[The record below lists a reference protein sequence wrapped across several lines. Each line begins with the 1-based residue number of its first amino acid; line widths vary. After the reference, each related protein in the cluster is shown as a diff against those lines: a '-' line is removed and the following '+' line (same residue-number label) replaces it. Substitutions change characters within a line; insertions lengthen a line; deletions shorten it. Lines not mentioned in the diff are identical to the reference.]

1 MSKVNNNIKKIKVD
15 KGWFVI
21 GRTYLPG
28 DFYDSSELDYNK
40 HGHSKLRP
48 GIILKIHGDFLL
60 VSFFS
65 SKSENKMLKEELG
78 KQLKNLKKIPNDEE
92 YKNIIENLTKNSIKS
107 NDKKYFYY
115 PDLTNGFLMWVHISK
130 INYSNKEHELK
141 QWFIKNWNESESLT
155 GKQKDI
161 YEEWIKT
168 DKLKNVDKFDQKNI
182 LAKKQFSNKK
192 FKNSLRPNR
201 AALKIQLMATK
212 RYDVN
217 AKNVKKDFLKGKEC
231 FAINPKLI
239 IDNFIKDE
247 IEIKSS
253 NKFITDMNNDLK
265 EE

>member
-1 MSKVNNNIKKIKVD
+1 MSSISNNIKKIKVD

-28 DFYDSSELDYNK
+28 DFYDSSELDYHK

-48 GIILKIHGDFLL
+48 GIILKIHGEFLL

-65 SKSENKMLKEELG
+65 SKSKNKMLKEELE
-78 KQLKNLKKIPNDEE
+78 KQFKNLKKIPNEKE
-92 YKNIIENLTKNSIKS
+92 YKSIIENLTKNSIKS

-130 INYSNKEHELK
+130 INYSNNEYELK
-141 QWFIKNWNESESLT
+141 EWFIKNWNESESLT

-168 DKLKNVDKFDQKNI
+168 DKLKSVDKFVQKKI
-182 LAKKQFSNKK
+182 LAKEQFSKK
-192 FKNSLRPNR
+192 KLKNSLTPNR
-201 AALKIQLMATK
+201 AALKIYLMATK
-212 RYDVN
+212 RYDIN
-217 AKNVKKDFLKGKEC
+217 AKNVKKDFIKGKEC
-231 FAINPKLI
+231 FTINPILI
-239 IDNFIKDE
+239 IDDFINDE

-253 NKFITDMNNDLK
+253 NKFIIEMNDNLK
-265 EE
+265 EK